1 MAKQALSKLNRKEL
15 LELMLLQSKEIDSL
29 REEINRLHVELDE
42 RQVQI
47 SESGSLAEA
56 VFRLNGVYA
65 AAQKACDQYTENMQA
80 RCAAMEAETRERCEA
95 MLNETKAR
103 CREYI
108 QHIKTT
114 APKEGSAHENS

>member
-15 LELMLLQSKEIDSL
+15 LELMLLQSNEIDSL
-29 REEINRLHVELDE
+29 RAEIDRLHAELEE

-56 VFRLNGVYA
+56 VLRLNGVYA
-65 AAQKACDQYTENMQA
+65 AAQKACDQYTENTQA
-80 RCAAMEAETRERCEA
+80 RCASMEAETRERCEA

-108 QHIKTT
+108 KHIKTT
-114 APKEGSAHENS
+114 APKEGPAHEDS